1 MIEPYVLLECPVTR
15 PVSVS
20 REVPRSTLSAA
31 WWWQTMADAVGYPV
45 PGPAPAQAPAP
56 TAPPPVQFNAVPM
69 GSWTTGCFGCFEDI
83 NVCCC
88 SFWCPCVAF
97 GRIAEIVTDGNV
109 DAQEACMIWCFV
121 DACLLAAC
129 VYSFGF
135 RTKLRAKYNLPGDT
149 IKDFFLDW
157 CCGFCS
163 FSQQYR
169 ELQNRGWAVADGYKA
184 NIQRFQAGNNTAPG
198 GQLMSK

>member
-1 MIEPYVLLECPVTR
+1 
-15 PVSVS
+15 
-20 REVPRSTLSAA
+20 
-31 WWWQTMADAVGYPV
+31 MADAIGYPV

-109 DAQEACMIWCFV
+109 DAQEACVIWCFV

-149 IKDFFLDW
+149 IKDFCLDW

-184 NIQRFQAGNNTAPG
+184 NIQRFQAGNNTAPE
-198 GQLMSK
+198 GQFMSK